1 MFKKELI
8 GLGLPVIADPTL
20 RFFITFLFIKKGGNR
35 VLINGCTFALV
46 SRESYAQIENSHVL
60 NETFLV
66 LEQVHRNLDIIE
78 EN

>member
-1 MFKKELI
+1 MS
-8 GLGLPVIADPTL
+8 
-20 RFFITFLFIKKGGNR
+20 
-35 VLINGCTFALV
+35 GCTYALV
-46 SRESYAQIENSHVL
+46 SRESYAQIENSRVL